1 MMRNSRC
8 ALACRLACLSLFT
21 AAAWADAPD
30 SRPPEPAALAVAE
43 SRLTNRIS
51 FPAQALGR
59 ANTADFAV
67 TTRGVEWMSPAR
79 NMSLTVRKPREYNGG
94 RVRLTM
100 FFQAPDDPI
109 DATTVSFVVT
119 PVSLNDGS
127 GFETYGSVATEERP
141 KPGIT
146 VVEQRSATL
155 RPGTSFGNFDG
166 DWWYFEI
173 GRGGSYTGRVRLLSV
188 SLDY

>member
-1 MMRNSRC
+1 MARNDR
-8 ALACRLACLSLFT
+8 RLAACGVVCLGMLGV
-21 AAAWADAPD
+21 AAWAAPD
-30 SRPPEPAALAVAE
+30 STRVAAARAGDENRLA
-43 SRLTNRIS
+43 NRIS

-59 ANTADFAV
+59 ANTADFEV
-67 TTRGVEWMSPAR
+67 TTRGVEWIGPSA
-79 NMSLTVRKPREYNGG
+79 NMSLTIRKPREYSGG

-109 DATTVSFVVT
+109 EETTVSFTVT

-127 GFETYGSVATEERP
+127 GFETYGAVATEERP

-146 VVEQRSATL
+146 VVQQRSATL
-155 RPGTSFGNFDG
+155 KPGTSFGSFNG

-173 GRGGSYTGRVRLLSV
+173 SRGGTYTGRLRLFSV
-188 SLDY
+188 SVDY

>member
-1 MMRNSRC
+1 MARSDR
-8 ALACRLACLSLFT
+8 RLVVCGVACLSMLT
-21 AAAWADAPD
+21 AAAWAAPD
-30 SRPPEPAALAVAE
+30 SRPLEPVARAAAGG
-43 SRLTNRIS
+43 RLTHRIS

-67 TTRGVEWMSPAR
+67 TPRGVEWISPSA
-79 NMSLTVRKPREYNGG
+79 NMSLTIRKPREYAGG
-94 RVRLTM
+94 RVRVTM

-109 DATTVSFVVT
+109 EDTTVSFNVT

-127 GFETYGSVATEERP
+127 GFETFGSVATEERP

-155 RPGTSFGNFDG
+155 KPGTSFGSFDG

-173 GRGGSYTGRVRLLSV
+173 GRGGTYTGRVRLFSV
-188 SLDY
+188 SVEY

>member
-1 MMRNSRC
+1 MARNDRRLAVC
-8 ALACRLACLSLFT
+8 AAACLSLLA
-21 AAAWADAPD
+21 AAAWAAPD
-30 SRPPEPAALAVAE
+30 ARLLEPAARADTGG
-43 SRLTNRIS
+43 RLDNRIS

-59 ANTADFAV
+59 ANTADFEV
-67 TTRGVEWMSPAR
+67 TTRGVEWISPSA
-79 NMSLTVRKPREYNGG
+79 NMSLTIRKPRDYSGG
-94 RVRLTM
+94 RVRVTM

-109 DATTVSFVVT
+109 EETTVSFNVT
-119 PVSLNDGS
+119 PVSLNDGN

-155 RPGTSFGNFDG
+155 KPGTSFGGFDG

-173 GRGGSYTGRVRLLSV
+173 GRGGSYTGRVRLFSV
-188 SLDY
+188 SVDY

>member
-1 MMRNSRC
+1 MARSDR
-8 ALACRLACLSLFT
+8 RLVVCGVACLSMLT
-21 AAAWADAPD
+21 AAAWAAPD
-30 SRPPEPAALAVAE
+30 SRPLEPVARAAAGG
-43 SRLTNRIS
+43 RLTHRIS

-67 TTRGVEWMSPAR
+67 TI
-79 NMSLTVRKPREYNGG
+79 RKPREYAGG
-94 RVRLTM
+94 RVRVTM

-109 DATTVSFVVT
+109 EDTTVSFNVT

-127 GFETYGSVATEERP
+127 GFETFGSVATEERP

-155 RPGTSFGNFDG
+155 KPGTSFGSFDG

-173 GRGGSYTGRVRLLSV
+173 GRGGTYTGRVRLFSV
-188 SLDY
+188 SVEY